1 MAKGRDS
8 GMPPAEVWESFFD
21 AAGVFDALGCQ
32 GLRGDVVEF
41 GCGHGTFTVAL
52 APRVSGTVYA
62 LDIDPEMVR
71 ATADRAS
78 EAKINNIVVEQ
89 RDFVAAGSG
98 RADVSVD
105 YVLLFNILHI
115 EDPIGLLREA
125 HRILRD
131 GGTAA
136 VIHWKHDVETPRG
149 PPLEIRPR
157 PEQCSAWAEQAG
169 LRFQGIHALPN
180 SPWHWGMLLERV
192 SSEPAI
198 SAESPSSVGNSRG
211 RSE

>member
-1 MAKGRDS
+1 
-8 GMPPAEVWESFFD
+8 MPPAQVWESFFD

-32 GLRGDVVEF
+32 AQRGDVVEF

-78 EAKINNIVVEQ
+78 DAKCNNIVVEQ

-98 RADVSVD
+98 RADGSVN

-115 EDPIGLLREA
+115 EDPVGLLREA

-136 VIHWKHDVETPRG
+136 VIHWRHDVETPRG

-157 PEQCSAWAEQAG
+157 PQQCSAWAEQAG
-169 LRFQGIHALPN
+169 LRFRSIHDFAK

-192 SSEPAI
+192 GSEPAVS
-198 SAESPSSVGNSRG
+198 SAYLSSVGTSRMK
-211 RSE
+211 SE